1 MANDQVLGSST
12 GFGDVDR
19 HPDTAGLIAAMKAA
33 DAYPAVSSLRA
44 WLADELRLR
53 LGNSVIDVGCGPGA
67 STFALCDRVGP
78 DGRVVG
84 IDSSAAMIDAA
95 QDATPSNLHIRF
107 ATGDASAL
115 ETPDG
120 SFDAYRSE
128 RTYQWLADPTLAL
141 AEALRVVRPG
151 GRIGVIDTD
160 WGTLALDHPD
170 GPLSER
176 LAGRVRGYQ
185 PGPLIGRQLLRLFRT
200 AGIEDLNVR
209 VETIVAT
216 EWEPSSTPGVAG
228 VVPFATAARQATD
241 AGVLTAREASDWL
254 TGLEQAAADGYFFL
268 CVNMIGVVGSR
279 PR

>member
-1 MANDQVLGSST
+1 MANDQVSGGST

-44 WLADELRLR
+44 WLANELRLR
-53 LGNSVIDVGCGPGA
+53 TGNSVIDVGCGPGA
-67 STFALCDRVGP
+67 STFALCDLVGP
-78 DGRVVG
+78 DGAVVG

-95 QDATPSNLHIRF
+95 QDATPSDLDIKF
-107 ATGDASAL
+107 ATGDATAL
-115 ETPDG
+115 EAPDG

-128 RTYQWLADPTLAL
+128 RTYQWLSDPTLAL

-170 GPLSER
+170 RTLSER

-200 AGIEDLNVR
+200 AGIEHLEVR

-216 EWEPSSTPGVAG
+216 EWDPASSPGVAG

-241 AGVLTAREASDWL
+241 ACVLSTGEASDWL
-254 TGLEQAAADGYFFL
+254 TGLEQAAAEGCFFL
-268 CVNMIGVVGSR
+268 CVNMIGVVGTR
-279 PR
+279 PG